1 MFHSGYVA
9 LLGVPNVGKSTL
21 LNQLLGEKL
30 SIVTPK
36 PQTTRHRILG
46 ILNRPKSQ
54 ILFLDTPG
62 IHDPKKL
69 LNVRMVEAALSA
81 LQDADVLCHMIFPT
95 QVLKDEDQELALK
108 IRETGKPYLV
118 LINQVDT
125 VAKDSL
131 LPLIGKIQQHWSP
144 NEIIPLSAR
153 TGEGCEVLPT
163 LFESLLPEG
172 PAYYPTD
179 QLTERDMRFLSEEIV
194 REKAMTYLHQEIP
207 YGLTVQVETFE
218 EEDKIA
224 KIHMAIIVEREN
236 HKGMVI
242 GAGGKMIKR
251 IGTEA
256 RRDLEKWLDKK
267 VRLELFVKVVE
278 GWSKDPKRLKE
289 FGISPGEK

>member
-1 MFHSGYVA
+1 MFRSGYVA
-9 LLGVPNVGKSTL
+9 ILGVPNVGKSTL

-46 ILNRPKSQ
+46 ILNRPHSQ

-69 LNVRMVEAALSA
+69 LNEKMVEAALSS
-81 LQDADVLCHMIFPT
+81 LQDADVICHMIFP
-95 QVLKDEDQELALK
+95 QSHLKEEDQELAQK
-108 IRETGKPYLV
+108 IRETGKPYLL

-125 VAKDSL
+125 ITKEGL
-131 LPLIGKIQQHWSP
+131 LPLIGKLQQHWGP
-144 NEIIPLSAR
+144 KEIIPISAK
-153 TGEGCEVLPT
+153 TGEGCDVLPK
-163 LFESLLPEG
+163 LIESLLPEG

-194 REKAMTYLHQEIP
+194 REKAMTFLHQEIP
-207 YGLTVQVETFE
+207 YGLTTHVETFE
-218 EEDKIA
+218 EQDKLA

-242 GAGGKMIKR
+242 GAGGRMIKR
-251 IGTEA
+251 IGTLA
-256 RRDLEKWLDKK
+256 RQDLEKWLGKK
-267 VRLELFVKVVE
+267 VHLELFVKVVE
-278 GWSKDPKRLKE
+278 GWSKDPRRLKE
-289 FGISPGEK
+289 YGITPGDK

>member
-1 MFHSGYVA
+1 MFRSGYVA
-9 LLGVPNVGKSTL
+9 ILGIPNVGKSTL

-46 ILNRPKSQ
+46 ILNRPQSQ

-69 LNVRMVEAALSA
+69 LNERMVEAALTT
-81 LQDADVLCHMIFPT
+81 LKDADVICHMILPSP
-95 QVLKDEDQELALK
+95 LLNEDDQRLSQK

-118 LINQVDT
+118 LINQVET
-125 VAKDSL
+125 VAKDTL
-131 LPLIGKIQQHWSP
+131 LPLIGKIQQHWAP
-144 NEIIPLSAR
+144 KEIIPLSAL
-153 TGEGCEVLPT
+153 TGEGCEVLPG
-163 LFESLLPEG
+163 LIESLLPEG

-179 QLTERDMRFLSEEIV
+179 QLTERNMRFLSEEIV

-207 YGLTVQVETFE
+207 YGLTTQVETFSE
-218 EEDKIA
+218 EEKIT

-242 GAGGKMIKR
+242 GAGGQMIKR

-267 VRLELFVKVVE
+267 VHLELFVKVVE
-278 GWSKDPKRLKE
+278 GWTKDPKKLEE
-289 FGISPGEK
+289 FGLGSKI